1 MQKRLGV
8 KNISLIQNRL
18 DVPRIQTTP
27 AHLRNPC
34 SQMLQGLSSWSLSSR
49 RPADQKQQEE
59 PSHSSAHPIATR
71 KLRATCLGSPPPPRK
86 STPLPIR
93 PTKPRSPFSDLLL
106 PPFGFAG
113 TCSRWPVFGFEQ
125 RWHTSLLE
133 ALQFQHD
140 SLTRRCCIVVPGR
153 LASVRAGTSQT
164 QPEIVEWT

>member
-8 KNISLIQNRL
+8 KIISLIQNRL
-18 DVPRIQTTP
+18 NIPRIQTTP

-34 SQMLQGLSSWSLSSR
+34 SQTLQGLSSSSSSSSR

-113 TCSRWPVFGFEQ
+113 TCSRWPEFGFEQ
-125 RWHTSLLE
+125 HWHTSLLE
-133 ALQFQHD
+133 ALQLHHG
-140 SLTRRCCIVVPGR
+140 SSTRRCCIVVPGR

-164 QPEIVEWT
+164 RPGIVE

>member
-1 MQKRLGV
+1 MVTRPGV
-8 KNISLIQNRL
+8 KATSLIQNRL
-18 DVPRIQTTP
+18 NVPRKQTTP

-34 SQMLQGLSSWSLSSR
+34 SQTLQGLSSWLSSSR
-49 RPADQKQQEE
+49 RPADQKQEEE
-59 PSHSSAHPIATR
+59 PSHSSAHPTATR

-113 TCSRWPVFGFEQ
+113 TCSRWPEFGFEQ

-133 ALQFQHD
+133 ALQFQHGF
-140 SLTRRCCIVVPGR
+140 LTRRCCIVVPGR
-153 LASVRAGTSQT
+153 LASVRAGTSQIR
-164 QPEIVEWT
+164 PEIVEWT